1 MSAVSVAVA
10 VAAHANDA
18 LISLHGISKSY
29 LLGELRVPALS
40 DVSLDIGRGEFVA
53 LTGPSGSGKSTLL
66 NICGL
71 LDAPDSGS
79 CRIDG
84 IDTGSLTE
92 RERTLLRREKIG
104 FVFQGFNLIPV
115 MTAYENVEYPLLLS
129 GAANGQRRDRV
140 MATLESVGLA
150 GFEQRRPDELSG
162 GQRQRVAIARA
173 LVKSTRLIIADEPTA
188 NLDSATAE
196 QIVDL
201 MHQLAADNGVTV
213 VVATHDPHVATRCD
227 SVIKLS
233 DGTRQ

>member
-1 MSAVSVAVA
+1 VSAVTVA
-10 VAAHANDA
+10 VAANTNDA
-18 LISLHGISKSY
+18 LISLSGISKSY
-29 LLGELRVPALS
+29 LLGEQRVPALNN
-40 DVSLDIGRGEFVA
+40 VSLDIGRGEFVA

-66 NICGL
+66 NVCGL
-71 LDAPDSGS
+71 LDAPDAGS

-84 IDTGSLTE
+84 VDTGDLSE
-92 RERTLLRREKIG
+92 HERTLLRREKIG

-115 MTAYENVEYPLLLS
+115 MTAYENVEFPLLLS
-129 GAANGQRRDRV
+129 GAAKGQRRDRV
-140 MATLESVGLA
+140 MATLQSVGLA

-188 NLDSATAE
+188 NLDSVTAE

-201 MHQLAADNGVTV
+201 MHQLANGSGVTV
-213 VVATHDPHVATRCD
+213 VVATHDPRVATRCD
-227 SVIKLS
+227 SIVKLK